1 MFFNVCEHYDDNQ
14 PIVKEHYDECF
25 ICFEY
30 KTHDENIPTTLQK
43 QKIYLNNC
51 TCNGSIHNYCLKIWF
66 DKNKS
71 CPICRIH
78 VIENNNATIVFFN
91 YIPYGISIYIFIK
104 NLSIKFIKLFSII
117 LFFYALIDFYLILIT
132 SKYIP
137 YNDYTYVPI
146 PILANEYIEY
156 FNQSNKIN

>member
-30 KTHDENIPTTLQK
+30 KTHDENILTTLQK

-78 VIENNNATIVFFN
+78 FIENNNATIVFLIIFHMVLAF
-91 YIPYGISIYIFIK
+91 IYLSK
-104 NLSIKFIKLFSII
+104 TYLLNLLNFFLLFY
-117 LFFYALIDFYLILIT
+117 FFMH
-132 SKYIP
+132 
-137 YNDYTYVPI
+137 
-146 PILANEYIEY
+146 
-156 FNQSNKIN
+156 

>member
-1 MFFNVCEHYDDNQ
+1 M
-14 PIVKEHYDECF
+14 
-25 ICFEY
+25 
-30 KTHDENIPTTLQK
+30 
-43 QKIYLNNC
+43 
-51 TCNGSIHNYCLKIWF
+51 
-66 DKNKS
+66 
-71 CPICRIH
+71 
-78 VIENNNATIVFFN
+78 FFN